1 MKLQKYRVYYT
12 YTQTDVYEIEAS
24 SPHSAEEHASEKG
37 QFLFETRQFI
47 GVESIEEGE

>member
-1 MKLQKYRVYYT
+1 
-12 YTQTDVYEIEAS
+12 VYEIEAS